1 MKLITKLKALLGNQP
16 EAQGYDRERLRPVI
30 RASICTGEQVA
41 GFQNRQ
47 TGRFSEVM
55 LIRTD
60 ADLAEFIAL
69 YGISPQEI
77 TTEY

>member
-1 MKLITKLKALLGNQP
+1 MFGFLKKKKKPLP
-16 EAQGYDRERLRPVI
+16 YDRENLRPVI
-30 RASICTGEQVA
+30 RASVCSVEQTA
-41 GFQNRQ
+41 GFRNIQ

-60 ADLAEFIAL
+60 ADLEEFMEL
-69 YGISPQEI
+69 YGISAHEI

>member
-1 MKLITKLKALLGNQP
+1 MFGIFRKKKKPLSF
-16 EAQGYDRERLRPVI
+16 DRENLCPVI
-30 RASICTGEQVA
+30 RASICTGEQTA
-41 GFQNRQ
+41 GFRNIH

-60 ADLAEFIAL
+60 RDLEEFMEL
-69 YGISPQEI
+69 YGIAAHEI